1 MLTGRDALLVPFSL
15 MWGGF
20 VIYWNA
26 IVWMMPTASHDQANP
41 VWFFKL
47 WGLPFLIVGLYM
59 IIGRYFHDAHI
70 RKTVFYAVT
79 DQRILVLRGSKIT
92 SLDIDRLP
100 RLELSEFR
108 DGTGTIAF
116 EASVAIG
123 RNGFGT
129 WLPSLSGAAE
139 FLRINDPRKIYEM
152 IRNRVR
158 S

>member
-1 MLTGRDALLVPFSL
+1 
-15 MWGGF
+15 
-20 VIYWNA
+20 
-26 IVWMMPTASHDQANP
+26 MMPTASHDQANP

-108 DGTGTIAF
+108 DGTGT
-116 EASVAIG
+116 
-123 RNGFGT
+123 
-129 WLPSLSGAAE
+129 
-139 FLRINDPRKIYEM
+139 
-152 IRNRVR
+152 
-158 S
+158 